1 VGMRRNKTM
10 NKELKKINDRLE
22 IIEKNTQSEFDFT
35 LGTYVLSLGVIL
47 IAFIIALIYIMK

>member
-1 VGMRRNKTM
+1 M

-35 LGTYVLSLGVIL
+35 LGQYLLSLGVIL
-47 IAFIIALIYIMK
+47 IGFIIALIFIIK

>member
-1 VGMRRNKTM
+1 M

-47 IAFIIALIYIMK
+47 IAFIIALIFIMK